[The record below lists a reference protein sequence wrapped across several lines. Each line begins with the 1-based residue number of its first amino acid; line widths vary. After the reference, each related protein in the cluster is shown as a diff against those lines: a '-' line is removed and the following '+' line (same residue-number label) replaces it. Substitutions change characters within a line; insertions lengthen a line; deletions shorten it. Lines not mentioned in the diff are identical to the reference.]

1 MSDKAIDISY
11 GFSVNDGDGKQV
23 VCIDDGDDGK
33 ISSISSAGPVSFGP
47 VGAVNSGK
55 GIHDFALRSELISA
69 LIDGTLVIEVRMKLS
84 IPPKSVPAPYI
95 PENPVAKMIQG
106 IFLDVK
112 YSDIVFEVGGGNG
125 KDNAMKVAKTT
136 PVAFPAHRCIVEN
149 CSSIFAALCV
159 LGEGDNEK
167 IPIQINDVKPDMFRL
182 LLNYMYGGRL
192 SDDDMKSHAREI
204 IDAADKYGVVNLKLE
219 AEVCFVEGTTFSIEN
234 VMEHLSY
241 AESKNCAL
249 LKEAVMDFIVDN
261 KSDVIKKMSFAH
273 VPGTLARDI
282 LVATSRREVRGPV
295 IQLSCIL
302 IDNITST
309 LEPRSACLIG
319 NVIQCAS
326 VNYAKGRT
334 RKVFLL
340 TGREKCSLRLSKQS
354 RKWNQK
360 RNQKRGLENQMRV
373 LANQM
378 RISELGREKFVIH
391 FVH

>member
-219 AEVCFVEGTTFSIEN
+219 AEVCFVEGTTFTIEN

-295 IQLSCIL
+295 NTAIVHFDRQY
-302 IDNITST
+302 NKY
-309 LEPRSACLIG
+309 IG
-319 NVIQCAS
+319 APIGLFDRQCD
-326 VNYAKGRT
+326 T
-334 RKVFLL
+334 
-340 TGREKCSLRLSKQS
+340 
-354 RKWNQK
+354 
-360 RNQKRGLENQMRV
+360 
-373 LANQM
+373 M
-378 RISELGREKFVIH
+378 RISELRKRAHEKGLPVDGSREMLIASLEAVQEVESEEKPEEGSGESDEGSGESDEDI
-391 FVH
+391 